1 MSNWRNEVL
10 KPFKI
15 QDNRLFL
22 VHDPDYLFGDI
33 QILNELKTA
42 DFDVLHYDDS
52 ITFRYLY
59 ERNYRDKPLNLV
71 VISNNLVEFPYEF
84 KKQAITLTIDLS
96 QLFPKFSTTLLKSL
110 GELDLDALFVLH
122 GRYHG
127 DSSRQETLSFL
138 VEQYY
143 KIPVGLMSSKAEIF
157 KALISVYY
165 RRDSLPIPIRN
176 FLIDMVQV
184 KGLPLKTLLESSASF
199 YNYLNG
205 QWSEFVSTYDGEIV
219 EESID
224 SEDYPF
230 INKDVWAL
238 VNDLFLDGT
247 LKKAKKPNSLSIPSW
262 MNAGIEYG
270 GETSIV
276 EINTLKNKIAELFI
290 KAKGYKDWIEL
301 IQLASEIQDNEILKN
316 INEKFQYWM
325 LENYGMI
332 VSLPPYPKPKMVH
345 HIPDFLKSRH
355 KEKTALLVLD
365 GMSFYNWKQIRTG
378 LKEMGFYLEENGV
391 FAWVPSLTSVSRQA
405 IFSGKIPL
413 KFGDT
418 IMTTVSEEK
427 QWKNFWSENGIAKQ
441 YVSYQKGLG
450 TNNYN
455 REDIIGLKKSSIKI
469 YGAVID
475 TIDQLLH
482 GNILGQESLELSLN
496 IWLKRGFLINLIND
510 LMQAGFEVYLTS
522 DHGNTTATGIG
533 RFSEGV
539 LTDVQGE
546 RVRIYENNILF
557 EHSKVKD
564 KGIVW
569 NGVGLPE
576 SFYVIFS
583 KDGEAFT
590 TPGVEILT
598 HGGINIEE
606 VIVPFIKMIGGGPN

>member
-316 INEKFQYWM
+316 ITEKFQYWM
-325 LENYGMI
+325 LEN
-332 VSLPPYPKPKMVH
+332 
-345 HIPDFLKSRH
+345 
-355 KEKTALLVLD
+355 
-365 GMSFYNWKQIRTG
+365 
-378 LKEMGFYLEENGV
+378 
-391 FAWVPSLTSVSRQA
+391 
-405 IFSGKIPL
+405 
-413 KFGDT
+413 
-418 IMTTVSEEK
+418 
-427 QWKNFWSENGIAKQ
+427 
-441 YVSYQKGLG
+441 
-450 TNNYN
+450 
-455 REDIIGLKKSSIKI
+455 
-469 YGAVID
+469 
-475 TIDQLLH
+475 
-482 GNILGQESLELSLN
+482 
-496 IWLKRGFLINLIND
+496 
-510 LMQAGFEVYLTS
+510 
-522 DHGNTTATGIG
+522 
-533 RFSEGV
+533 
-539 LTDVQGE
+539 
-546 RVRIYENNILF
+546 
-557 EHSKVKD
+557 
-564 KGIVW
+564 
-569 NGVGLPE
+569 
-576 SFYVIFS
+576 
-583 KDGEAFT
+583 
-590 TPGVEILT
+590 
-598 HGGINIEE
+598 
-606 VIVPFIKMIGGGPN
+606 